1 MRAVSINGRLV
12 SEESAHIA
20 WNDRGLLYGDGLFET
35 MRVEDSC
42 AAHVDRHLQ
51 RLASSSD
58 FLEIPIPRRSS
69 LVAWIDDLLAFH
81 DIRSGALRITV
92 TRGTGVGLASA
103 PEGEAAVLMN
113 MREQEIARVGE
124 CEDVGIAR
132 IFFHPPAIG
141 RRIKTLNYLPAI
153 VAQRE
158 LAVRG
163 FREGIVLSEDGEMME
178 GTVSNLFAVVDGVV
192 ITPPVSCGILPGI
205 TRALVLEAALRCGI
219 NAQEMTVPMS
229 ALPQVSEMFYTNS
242 VRGLVPIRA
251 VETIWQA
258 RSHVVSDR
266 LARELEDQPG

>member
-12 SEESAHIA
+12 SEASAHIA

-35 MRVEDSC
+35 MRVKDSC

-51 RLASSSD
+51 RLVSSSD
-58 FLEIPIPRRSS
+58 FLEISIPHRSS
-69 LVAWIDDLLAFH
+69 LVAWINDLLAFH
-81 DIRSGALRITV
+81 DIRSGALRVTV
-92 TRGTGVGLASA
+92 TRGTGVGLTSD
-103 PEGEAAVLMN
+103 PEEEVTVLMS
-113 MREQEIARVGE
+113 MREQESTRVGE
-124 CEDVGIAR
+124 REDVGIAR
-132 IFFHPPAIG
+132 ILFHPPAIG

-153 VAQRE
+153 IAQRE

-192 ITPPVSCGILPGI
+192 TTPPVSRGILPGI
-205 TRALVLEAALRCGI
+205 TRALVLEAASRCGI
-219 NAQEMTVPMS
+219 DAQEMTLPMS
-229 ALPQVSEMFYTNS
+229 ALSQVSEMFYTNS

-251 VETIWQA
+251 VETTWQA

-266 LARELEDQPG
+266 LARELEDQSG